1 LKVRERPE
9 GRALAPGID
18 VGTKEVPSYIT
29 ICVDE
34 EVVLEEQHE
43 DEENKRNWD
52 DKLKFKW
59 LTTAFFEIAVK
70 SHCD

>member
-1 LKVRERPE
+1 M
-9 GRALAPGID
+9 
-18 VGTKEVPSYIT
+18 GTKEVPSYIT